1 MRSDRDQ
8 RQDGNNVLSQGQH
21 RTWEAVTLCAQ
32 DMSLPIF
39 FFLKQHLL
47 LLRYCCTANKNE
59 QKLCYYYHLDDSSG

>member
-39 FFLKQHLL
+39 FF
-47 LLRYCCTANKNE
+47 
-59 QKLCYYYHLDDSSG
+59 

>member
-39 FFLKQHLL
+39 FFFKTTPVVATILL
-47 LLRYCCTANKNE
+47 YS
-59 QKLCYYYHLDDSSG
+59 Q